1 MASLIFWTVSGE
13 KNVWEI
19 LNKLSFT
26 TISPPFV
33 KPSDELRISQVIK
46 LQDQN
51 QINQTKK
58 TVHETPAQ
66 PVLGR

>member
-1 MASLIFWTVSGE
+1 
-13 KNVWEI
+13 
-19 LNKLSFT
+19 
-26 TISPPFV
+26 V